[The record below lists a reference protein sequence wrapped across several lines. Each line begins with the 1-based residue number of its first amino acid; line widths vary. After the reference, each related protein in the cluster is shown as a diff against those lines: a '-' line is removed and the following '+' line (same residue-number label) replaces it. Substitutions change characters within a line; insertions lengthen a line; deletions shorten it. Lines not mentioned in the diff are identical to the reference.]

1 MKCTVAL
8 DVVPLPGSV
17 TVDNPENYLW
27 QPAYSSAVLARN
39 AARMLGK
46 IYEALAA
53 IEQRLSA
60 PSKKTSVEQYR
71 GPTSA

>member
-1 MKCTVAL
+1 MTL

-53 IEQRLSA
+53 IEQRLSV